1 MASKDTKT
9 AAKTSRGPQ
18 KRSLHIFYRADGN
31 GGVEI
36 VNVMTDARK
45 VLEYVD
51 SPEYKQSGFQRFK
64 FDLVSEPRGS
74 KGEADTN
81 AVDEAA

>member
-1 MASKDTKT
+1 MASKNTAN
-9 AAKTSRGPQ
+9 AAKAPRGPQ
-18 KRSLHIFYRADGN
+18 KRSLHIFYRADGQ

-51 SPEYKQSGFQRFK
+51 SADYKTSGLQRFK

-74 KGEADTN
+74 KGGTDEA